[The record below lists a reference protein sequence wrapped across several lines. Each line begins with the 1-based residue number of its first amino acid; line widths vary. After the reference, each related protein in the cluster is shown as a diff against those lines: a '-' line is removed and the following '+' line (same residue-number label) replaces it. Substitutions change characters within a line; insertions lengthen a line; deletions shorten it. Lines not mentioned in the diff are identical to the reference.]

1 MTLRIKITHE
11 QPDSEFA
18 IFVGALRDDMT
29 VEEGNFVEPGQTGE
43 FHLWDGKK
51 LILTEVPNGAHRAAQ
66 EAQAA
71 LNAAIAE
78 AERQAAAEE
87 AERLAAERA
96 ASGPLTTE
104 SAAILGTDIPSAPG
118 GAPAAEVAGEHPV
131 AE

>member
-1 MTLRIKITHE
+1 MTVRIKITHD
-11 QPDSEFA
+11 QIDSEFA
-18 IFVGALRDDMT
+18 VVVDTLRADMT
-29 VEEGNFVEPGQTGE
+29 ISESTFVEPGQTGE

-96 ASGPLTTE
+96 AAGPLTAET
-104 SAAILGTDIPSAPG
+104 ADVLGTDIPSAPED
-118 GAPAAEVAGEHPV
+118 APAAEAAIEPAV